1 MPKPTESNEYT
12 TVSMKSSTKRAA
24 EKAGHKGETWD
35 DLLMRLVK
43 IHNLCV
49 ELHGSMDMEGIEAL
63 GKKLLG
69 QKRKSRGGPEEE

>member
-12 TVSMKSSTKRAA
+12 TVSMKFSTKRAA

-49 ELHGSMDMEGIEAL
+49 ELHGSMDMEGIDAL
-63 GKKLLG
+63 RKKFLS
-69 QKRKSRGGPEEE
+69 QNRKSRGGPEEE

>member
-12 TVSMKSSTKRAA
+12 TVSMKFSTKRAA

-49 ELHGSMDMEGIEAL
+49 KLHGPMDMVEGIEAF

-69 QKRKSRGGPEEE
+69 QKSKSRGGA